1 MDQSTKILHF
11 SFMEI
16 KNHTISN
23 TSFKGCH
30 NGELTIMSCST
41 SSEYSASYTCDKA
54 FDGNEG
60 DGWAT
65 SGEGDGAWIKVNLDS
80 LHHLTKVMVMQRSGE
95 YFKDIS
101 LDFLDGGS
109 KDFTLSNSKVWEE
122 IELADNNITTNYV
135 KISAINVHNKVNN
148 GFAELKVFGCAAG
161 IYRNKGYL
169 LCVLIVYLS

>member
-1 MDQSTKILHF
+1 MG
-11 SFMEI
+11 I
-16 KNHTISN
+16 KNHTTLNI
-23 TSFKGCH
+23 SFKGCH

-161 IYRNKGYL
+161 IYLNKGYL
-169 LCVLIVYLS
+169 LCVQ